1 MRKRS
6 RREVRQMV
14 KWAMKIAK
22 DRVKYETKS
31 MKLFCRYGLLDG
43 FEYYGG
49 RDIDGNLH
57 GEDHITVTDPMGEVH
72 NYYRAGNKD
81 EYISLKHCLELEL
94 SMMYNNRK
102 RDE

>member
-1 MRKRS
+1 
-6 RREVRQMV
+6 
-14 KWAMKIAK
+14 MKIAK

-31 MKLFCRYGLLDG
+31 IKLFCRYGLLDG

-72 NYYRAGNKD
+72 NYYLAGNKD
-81 EYISLKHCLELEL
+81 EYISLKHCLEHEL
-94 SMMYNNRK
+94 SIMYNNRK

>member
-22 DRVKYETKS
+22 DRFKYETKS
-31 MKLFCRYGLLDG
+31 IKLFCHYGLLDG

-49 RDIDGNLH
+49 RDIDGDFY
-57 GEDHITVTDPMGEVH
+57 GDDHITVTNPMGEVH
-72 NYYRAGNKD
+72 NYYLAGNKD

-94 SMMYNNRK
+94 SIMYNNRK

>member
-6 RREVRQMV
+6 RREVRQMIR
-14 KWAMKIAK
+14 WAMKIAK
-22 DRVKYETKS
+22 DRVKYEAKS
-31 MKLFCRYGLLDG
+31 MKLFCMYGPLDG
-43 FEYYGG
+43 FEYCGG
-49 RDIDGNLH
+49 IDIDGNLH

-72 NYYRAGNKD
+72 NYYLAGNKD

-94 SMMYNNRK
+94 SIMYNNRK

>member
-1 MRKRS
+1 
-6 RREVRQMV
+6 MV

-31 MKLFCRYGLLDG
+31 IKLFCRYGLLDG

-72 NYYRAGNKD
+72 NYYLAGNKD

-94 SMMYNNRK
+94 STMYNNRK

>member
-6 RREVRQMV
+6 RREVRRMI
-14 KWAMKIAK
+14 KWAMKLARDK
-22 DRVKYETKS
+22 VKYETKS
-31 MKLFCRYGLLDG
+31 MKLFCMYGLLDG

-72 NYYRAGNKD
+72 TYYLAGNKN
-81 EYISLKHCLELEL
+81 EYMSLKHCLELEL
-94 SMMYNNRK
+94 SIMYDNRG
-102 RDE
+102 RDK

>member
-57 GEDHITVTDPMGEVH
+57 GDDHITVTDPMGEVH
-72 NYYRAGNKD
+72 NYYLAGNKD

>member
-1 MRKRS
+1 
-6 RREVRQMV
+6 MV

-31 MKLFCRYGLLDG
+31 IKLFCHYGLFDG

-57 GEDHITVTDPMGEVH
+57 GDDHITVTDPMGEVH
-72 NYYRAGNKD
+72 TYYTASNKSG
-81 EYISLKHCLELEL
+81 YMSLKHSLELEL
-94 SMMYNNRK
+94 SIMYDNRGK
-102 RDE
+102 DK